1 VAEDM
6 NQKVSMSARAPTKV
20 RNVVVERIRQESFS
34 KQQLFSEQPPTF
46 ADKN

>member
-1 VAEDM
+1 VVTVKD
-6 NQKVSMSARAPTKV
+6 SYF
-20 RNVVVERIRQESFS
+20 VVERIRQESFS